1 MSRDRQRLERR
12 ALPDSP
18 NDGAGRTSDGM
29 PPRRRLARLER
40 WPELAASTEFGCS
53 GACLYRPVGRIATME
68 KRRGDRSSTRE
79 RVLQAADRLWSA
91 SGVRGASLEDIA
103 RAAQVTK
110 PTVYYYFS
118 DKSALFTEVVCSVLE
133 EHGAG
138 LKTAAR
144 RGGRARERLVSAL
157 AYLVGARCSGPRLLR
172 EGGVSLT
179 VDQTSQAR
187 SAFFRHFFS
196 PLQQI
201 LDEGVAAGE
210 LRQLDTAFATQAL
223 LNLLDPWTG
232 RDPLP
237 GGRSPQQ
244 LASDLVGLVVDG
256 IGV

>member
-1 MSRDRQRLERR
+1 
-12 ALPDSP
+12 
-18 NDGAGRTSDGM
+18 M
-29 PPRRRLARLER
+29 PAH
-40 WPELAASTEFGCS
+40 
-53 GACLYRPVGRIATME
+53 
-68 KRRGDRSSTRE
+68 RRGPASGPTRE
-79 RVLQAADRLWSA
+79 RVLQAADRLWGDR
-91 SGVRGASLEDIA
+91 GVRGASLEDIA
-103 RAAQVTK
+103 RAAAVTK
-110 PTVYYYFS
+110 PTVYYYFP
-118 DKSALFTEVVCSVLE
+118 DKSALFTAVICSVLE

-157 AYLVGARCSGPRLLR
+157 AFLIGARCSGPRLLR
-172 EGGVSLT
+172 DGGVSLT

-187 SAFFRHFFS
+187 SAFFRHFFA

-201 LDEGVAAGE
+201 LDDGVSAGD
-210 LRQLDTAFATQAL
+210 LRQMDTAFATQSL

-244 LASDLVGLVVDG
+244 LATDIVGLVVDG

>member
-1 MSRDRQRLERR
+1 MSCDRQRLERR

-40 WPELAASTEFGCS
+40 WPDLAASTEFGCS
-53 GACLYRPVGRIATME
+53 GACL
-68 KRRGDRSSTRE
+68 
-79 RVLQAADRLWSA
+79 
-91 SGVRGASLEDIA
+91 A

>member
-1 MSRDRQRLERR
+1 
-12 ALPDSP
+12 
-18 NDGAGRTSDGM
+18 M
-29 PPRRRLARLER
+29 P
-40 WPELAASTEFGCS
+40 T
-53 GACLYRPVGRIATME
+53 
-68 KRRGDRSSTRE
+68 KRRGERSSTRE
-79 RVLQAADRLWSA
+79 RVIRAADRLWGA
-91 SGVRGASLEDIA
+91 NGARGASLDDIA
-103 RAAQVTK
+103 REAAVTK

-118 DKSALFTEVVCSVLE
+118 DKSALFTAVICSVLE

-138 LKTAAR
+138 LKTAAH

-157 AYLVGARCSGPRLLR
+157 AFLVSARCSGPRLLR
-172 EGGVSLT
+172 DGGITLT

-201 LDEGVAAGE
+201 LDDGVQAGE

-237 GGRSPQQ
+237 GGRSAQQ
-244 LASDLVGLVVDG
+244 LAADLVGLVVDG